1 VDVIIETYRILFVDF
16 TVSYY
21 DRHPIYYIKSVLN
34 QLGIKAYYIQSRDV
48 RAIED
53 YIKEHDINILMY
65 TSFSNLITNYSD
77 FDKEIKN
84 KISGLFS
91 IMGGPGVTQRTEREM
106 LLEQKTTINAYCIGE
121 GESALYNFFKNG
133 MKYEKNIIRTTDL
146 DATEGYYPYVD
157 VDDLDFPDREF
168 VYNEDPILKEMPS
181 KQFMGS
187 RGCPY
192 RCTYCHNHT
201 INEIFKSCGKTVRLK
216 SVDYLISEV
225 LDVKGKYPLETVIF
239 QDDIFYF
246 HKKWSLEF
254 AQKWKEEVKLPW
266 VCNIRPD
273 YVNEEMVRVMAES
286 NCSAVSWSI
295 ESGNEELRTK
305 VLDRKMKDDVIL
317 QCASWLNKYGIRHRT
332 GNIIGIP
339 GETMENIYET
349 IEINIKAKPYI
360 ANAHI
365 FVPFKGLQLT
375 NYAINEGHL
384 KESDLVDIPDTY
396 FEETIVN
403 FTVEEKLLIRKLM
416 FLFPILVSFPVLYEN
431 KNLFRL
437 ITTIHHKILYLMNKL
452 FVGFKTSRM
461 FSVKGS
467 LSFKIKMVYRFVRF
481 GL

>member
-1 VDVIIETYRILFVDF
+1 MDVAIENYRVLFVDF

-34 QLGIKAYYIQSRDV
+34 RLAIQAFYIQTRDV
-48 RAIED
+48 EEIEK
-53 YIKEHDINILMY
+53 YINGNGINILMY
-65 TSFSNLITNYSD
+65 TSFSNLITNYSE
-77 FDKEIKN
+77 FDKKIKS
-84 KISGLFS
+84 KVPGLFS
-91 IMGGPGVTQRTEREM
+91 IMGGPGVTQMTERKM
-106 LLEQKTTINAYCIGE
+106 LLELGTTINAYCIGE

-133 MKYEKNIIRTTDL
+133 MKFEKNIIRTTDL
-146 DATEGYYPYVD
+146 ESSEGYYPYID
-157 VDDLDFPDREF
+157 VDELDFPDREF
-168 VYNEDPILKEMPS
+168 VYEQDSILREMPS

-216 SVDYLISEV
+216 SVDYLIDEV
-225 LDVKGKYPLETVIF
+225 LDVKSKYPLETAIF

-246 HKKWSLEF
+246 HKKWSIEF
-254 AQKWKEEVKLPW
+254 ALKWKEKVKIPW
-266 VCNIRPD
+266 NCNIRPD
-273 YVNEEMVRVMAES
+273 YVNEEMIKVMAES
-286 NCSAVSWSI
+286 GCNGVSWSI

-305 VLDRKMKDDVIL
+305 ILDRKMKDDVIL
-317 QCASWLNKYGIRHRT
+317 QCAGWLNKYGIRHRT

-349 IEINIKAKPYI
+349 IEINIKCKPYI

-375 NYAINEGHL
+375 NYAIKEGYI

-396 FEETIVN
+396 FEETIIN
-403 FTVEEKLLIRKLM
+403 FTKEEKLLIRKLM
-416 FLFPILVSFPVLYEN
+416 FLFPILVSIPILYHN
-431 KNLFRL
+431 KKLFKGVTL
-437 ITTIHHKILYLMNKL
+437 INHKILYVINKL
-452 FVGFKTSRM
+452 FVGVKSSRM
-461 FSVKGS
+461 FRVNGS
-467 LSFKIKMVYRFVRF
+467 LSFKFKMLYRFLRF